1 MFFKGAASPAGRP
14 AGSTRDVL
22 CSSLTRSPVT
32 KIVSVRSTPEGRN
45 KKAESSPKQK
55 KREKST
61 LKIKSKVSIKFVPRD
76 KSKSEDKR
84 AKAIPEVTKQTLK
97 KKPKVNGEE
106 IKQETRRKTKPTNN
120 EVNSVSKQSERE
132 DDETQPVSAKPKHD
146 NKETQTPTKEQ
157 KTGTAPEEESTSK
170 VKEMKS
176 RTTLSKDK
184 KLREKMEPEAASFH
198 KSNFKR
204 SKVKVR
210 MSPAAMRNSA
220 LALTAASLIIW
231 SMGCYALAAF
241 EIRMTT

>member
-1 MFFKGAASPAGRP
+1 MFFKGTAPPVGRP
-14 AGSTRDVL
+14 AGSIRDSL
-22 CSSLTRSPVT
+22 CSSLTPSPAT

-61 LKIKSKVSIKFVPRD
+61 LKIKSKVSIKSVPRD

-84 AKAIPEVTKQTLK
+84 AKAIPEVTEQTLK
-97 KKPKVNGEE
+97 EKSKVNGEE

-120 EVNSVSKQSERE
+120 DINSVSEQSERE
-132 DDETQPVSAKPKHD
+132 DDETQPVPAKPKHD

-157 KTGTAPEEESTSK
+157 KTWASPEEESTSK
-170 VKEMKS
+170 VKEKKS

-184 KLREKMEPEAASFH
+184 KLREKIEPEAASFH

-204 SKVKVR
+204 SKVR
-210 MSPAAMRNSA
+210 MSPAATRNSA
-220 LALTAASLIIW
+220 LALMAASLIIW

-241 EIRMTT
+241 EIKMTTWD